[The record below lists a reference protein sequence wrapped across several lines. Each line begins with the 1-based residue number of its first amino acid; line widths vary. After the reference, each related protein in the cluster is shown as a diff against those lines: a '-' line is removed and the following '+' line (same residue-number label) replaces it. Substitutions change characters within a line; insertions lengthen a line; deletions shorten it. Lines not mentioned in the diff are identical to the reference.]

1 MDDTG
6 AVTERVLVCR
16 SDGERFALPAA
27 MVREVVAL
35 PPLSRIPGA
44 TSRVRGLANVNGVL
58 VTVLSAPTLLAPESP
73 VPEGLLVVLTL
84 HRGQVGFAVEEADSL
99 APGGES
105 FRVVDVEAVVRGL
118 LGTS

>member
-6 AVTERVLVCR
+6 LGTERVLVCR
-16 SDGERFALPAA
+16 SAGERFALPAA

-44 TSRVRGLANVNGVL
+44 TSRVRGLANVHGIL
-58 VTVLSAPTLLAPESP
+58 VTVLSAPTLVDPAGSKES
-73 VPEGLLVVLTL
+73 LLVVLTL
-84 HRGQVGFAVEEADSL
+84 HRGQVGFAVEDADAL
-99 APGGES
+99 AGGEAGV
-105 FRVVDVEAVVRGL
+105 RMVDVEAVVRGL